1 MNIEKHFQKE
11 LIIKNVAK
19 YELYYQISLGR
30 LCSNTNKQIDNENI
44 ELQYALGSI
53 YELLKDI
60 STLEN
65 FNEIFED
72 ELRKQ
77 SAMDALQYFTNSH
90 LESVKSETIE
100 IETTINDINDN
111 KFFNPAMIEICEK
124 NEKNQIDKWS
134 IIITDELSSAILSS
148 LKQLE
153 NSN

>member
-11 LIIKNVAK
+11 TITKNIAK

-30 LCSNTNKQIDNENI
+30 LCSNTNKKVDDENI

-60 STLEN
+60 STLDN
-65 FNEIFED
+65 FDEIFED

-77 SAMDALQYFTNSH
+77 SAMDALQHFANSH

-100 IETTINDINDN
+100 IETTVNDINDN
-111 KFFNPAMIEICEK
+111 KFFNSAMIEIYEK
-124 NEKNQIDKWS
+124 NRKNQIQKWS
-134 IIITDELSSAILSS
+134 SIITDDLSDAILSS